1 MFTASPAAILEEVGE
16 QGRNG
21 RNDVIKCL
29 WPRYLVVNGKGGG
42 GPDPRAT
49 VRNLPEGG
57 SVRLTC
63 ISERVCKRQISNV
76 FDQDALTSLWRSSG
90 QNSCDAGTGLE
101 RRGGRTPLAQR
112 ARAVAGGRA

>member
-42 GPDPRAT
+42 SRPQSNRAE
-49 VRNLPEGG
+49 P
-57 SVRLTC
+57 S
-63 ISERVCKRQISNV
+63 
-76 FDQDALTSLWRSSG
+76 
-90 QNSCDAGTGLE
+90 
-101 RRGGRTPLAQR
+101 RRGIREIDMYI
-112 ARAVAGGRA
+112 

>member
-42 GPDPRAT
+42 GSRPQSNRAE
-49 VRNLPEGG
+49 P
-57 SVRLTC
+57 S
-63 ISERVCKRQISNV
+63 
-76 FDQDALTSLWRSSG
+76 
-90 QNSCDAGTGLE
+90 
-101 RRGGRTPLAQR
+101 RRGIREIDMYI
-112 ARAVAGGRA
+112 

>member
-42 GPDPRAT
+42 VPTPEQPCGTFQKGDP
-49 VRNLPEGG
+49 
-57 SVRLTC
+57 
-63 ISERVCKRQISNV
+63 
-76 FDQDALTSLWRSSG
+76 
-90 QNSCDAGTGLE
+90 
-101 RRGGRTPLAQR
+101 
-112 ARAVAGGRA
+112 